1 MEAASTRSGTR
12 SIAEDCAAAK
22 SAARVLA
29 SSTAQVKNLAL
40 ASIANGLLERMDSIL
55 EANAEDLADY
65 RARGLSEALTDRLR
79 LDRARVEAMAEG
91 GDRNINLFLNFNL
104 TRKRLSLL
112 AEVRRFKKEK
122 KIEKYEVNENG
133 QISIRIKSKWMKI
146 THHYSK
152 KTYIQPSE
160 LIYTYSNYKL
170 QTTVEDLY
178 SRS

>member
-40 ASIANGLLERMDSIL
+40 ASIANGLLERTDSIL
-55 EANAEDLADY
+55 EANAEDLADD

-91 GDRNINLFLNFNL
+91 VRAVAGLDDPVGELLERHTMPSGIELSKVRVPLGVIVAGSAL
-104 TRKRLSLL
+104 TCVIRLSRIAGLL
-112 AEVRRFKKEK
+112 REGA
-122 KIEKYEVNENG
+122 
-133 QISIRIKSKWMKI
+133 Q
-146 THHYSK
+146 
-152 KTYIQPSE
+152 
-160 LIYTYSNYKL
+160 
-170 QTTVEDLY
+170 
-178 SRS
+178 